1 MDDEMRRLVLQKADA
16 RQIEQAA
23 VKAGMRTLYQDGLH
37 KAAEG
42 ITSIE
47 EVLRVTQ
54 EENGHAP
61 V

>member
-1 MDDEMRRLVLQKADA
+1 
-16 RQIEQAA
+16 
-23 VKAGMRTLYQDGLH
+23 MRTLRQDGTRKVL
-37 KAAEG
+37 KG
-42 ITSIE
+42 ITTIE